1 MIHGLCHYSSSSD
14 RSDNECIDC
23 MQVLNVGKQ
32 MRSMELFTCFQVMYN
47 TRSIIS
53 SFTILNKHYTYT
65 LDRNVYDEDDD
76 DDKNDKED
84 TESRRTRKIWIMRM
98 RRKIWIAE

>member
-1 MIHGLCHYSSSSD
+1 
-14 RSDNECIDC
+14 
-23 MQVLNVGKQ
+23 
-32 MRSMELFTCFQVMYN
+32 MYN

-84 TESRRTRKIWIMRM
+84 TESRRTRKIWIMRG
-98 RRKIWIAE
+98 RYG